1 MTDLPETSLLR
12 GRGGSA
18 GHARGPARIVTGPSE
33 FAQVRVSDV
42 LVCRMTDPAWTP
54 LFSRVAAV
62 VTETGGMLSHAAIV
76 AREQGIPAV
85 LGVSGA
91 TSLLPGGTMV
101 DVDGR
106 AGTIRWI
113 PPDV

>member
-1 MTDLPETSLLR
+1 MTDPRGTSLLR

-18 GHARGPARIVTGPSE
+18 GHASGPARIVAGPSE
-33 FAQVRVSDV
+33 FAQVRVGDV
-42 LVCRMTDPAWTP
+42 LVCRTTDPAWTP
-54 LFSRVAAV
+54 LFGRVAAV

-85 LGVSGA
+85 LGVPGA
-91 TSLLPGGTMV
+91 TARLTDGTMV

-106 AGTIRWI
+106 AGTIRWV
-113 PPDV
+113 PPAG